1 MKWNLYKLS
10 KQRYILTRISVKEKT
25 IESKN
30 CLKMELLALK
40 SCELSVTEDIFM
52 KIKYSL
58 NRNVIE
64 VTMHCLNNCMPS
76 RVTFNIQ

>member
-1 MKWNLYKLS
+1 
-10 KQRYILTRISVKEKT
+10 
-25 IESKN
+25 
-30 CLKMELLALK
+30 MELLALK
-40 SCELSVTEDIFM
+40 SCELSVTEDICM